1 MPHSTYKYYDFI
13 MAAFVTVLLCSNLMG
28 ATKLVSINGFTFGA
42 GVFFFPISYLCGDVL
57 TEVYG
62 YAKSR
67 RVVWAGLSAIVFA
80 SIMSFV
86 IVNLPAPEGWERQVH
101 VAAIFGQTPRIVMAS
116 LVAYFCG
123 EFMNSF
129 VLAKMKILTKGKH
142 LWMRTIGSTVVGE
155 AVDTGIFVPLAFLGV
170 WETHLVFKAM
180 MGAYVMKV
188 AWEIIATPFTY
199 KVIEFLKREEGVDFY
214 DTETDFSPFS
224 LKEK

>member
-1 MPHSTYKYYDFI
+1 
-13 MAAFVTVLLCSNLMG
+13 
-28 ATKLVSINGFTFGA
+28 
-42 GVFFFPISYLCGDVL
+42 
-57 TEVYG
+57 
-62 YAKSR
+62 
-67 RVVWAGLSAIVFA
+67 
-80 SIMSFV
+80 
-86 IVNLPAPEGWERQVH
+86 
-101 VAAIFGQTPRIVMAS
+101 MAS

-129 VLAKMKILTKGKH
+129 VLAKMKSLTKGKH

-170 WETHLVFKAM
+170 WETSLVFKAM